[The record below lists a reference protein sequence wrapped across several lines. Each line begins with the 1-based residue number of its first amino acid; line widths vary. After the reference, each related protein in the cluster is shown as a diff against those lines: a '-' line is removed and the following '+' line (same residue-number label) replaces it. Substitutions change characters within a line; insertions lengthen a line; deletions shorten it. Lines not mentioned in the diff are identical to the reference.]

1 MAFISRKFS
10 NINYCQDCLWEVHV
24 QNQYSAQREYR
35 EALQIGIN
43 EGILVPTVYQNHL
56 LDEEIME
63 PMNDMVADSQAAS
76 LPAATLSA
84 LTDLQ
89 KAAVNEKRL
98 NQKIMS
104 RKIGKP
110 LSFGDP
116 FQLRQ

>member
-1 MAFISRKFS
+1 M
-10 NINYCQDCLWEVHV
+10 
-24 QNQYSAQREYR
+24 QNQYSAQREYK
-35 EALQIGIN
+35 EALLIGIN
-43 EGILVPTVYQNHL
+43 EGILSPTVYQKNL
-56 LDEEIME
+56 LDGENLESI
-63 PMNDMVADSQAAS
+63 NDIVADSQAAS

-84 LTDLQ
+84 LSDLQ
-89 KAAVNEKRL
+89 KAAANEKRL

>member
-1 MAFISRKFS
+1 M
-10 NINYCQDCLWEVHV
+10 
-24 QNQYSAQREYR
+24 QNQYSAQREYK
-35 EALQIGIN
+35 EALLIGIN
-43 EGILVPTVYQNHL
+43 EGILIPTVHQKSL
-56 LDEEIME
+56 LDGETME
-63 PMNDMVADSQAAS
+63 SINDIVADSQAAS

-84 LTDLQ
+84 LRDLQ